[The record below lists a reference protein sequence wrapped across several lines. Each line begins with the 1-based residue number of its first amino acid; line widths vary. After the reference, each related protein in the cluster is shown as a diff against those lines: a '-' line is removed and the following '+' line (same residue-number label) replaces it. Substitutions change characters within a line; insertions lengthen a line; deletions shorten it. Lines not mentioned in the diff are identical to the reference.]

1 MGPNRRAQERE
12 GAAALAAAEAKR
24 APCWNTDQAGGLRRV
39 YAVEQKQHF
48 SGRSPMRILY
58 VVGLMAGI
66 VFTVA
71 ASTRP
76 SAAVIIYPWCVNSGG
91 GKGAGS
97 QSCGFTSRAQCEL
110 TRAGNGGFC
119 VQNPFYQPYPP
130 PQTYAPPIRR

>member
-1 MGPNRRAQERE
+1 
-12 GAAALAAAEAKR
+12 
-24 APCWNTDQAGGLRRV
+24 
-39 YAVEQKQHF
+39 
-48 SGRSPMRILY
+48 MRTLY
-58 VVGLMAGI
+58 VAGLMAGI
-66 VFTVA
+66 VFTLA

-119 VQNPFYQPYPP
+119 VQSLLRAVSTAADICAAYPAMRWDRP
-130 PQTYAPPIRR
+130 CG